1 MVTVALG
8 LGLFQKWSSCD
19 LGIRLHGGEM
29 GASLGWHR
37 DCTCLT
43 PGKKTHP
50 YPYPEDRDLGSKQVY
65 LVGRASFSSFQSTVS
80 AVSSAVWQ
88 WEGGSHSGGVLVWD
102 SASLS
107 SRFFPSF
114 LSRHLL

>member
-19 LGIRLHGGEM
+19 LGIRLHGGEV

-37 DCTCLT
+37 DCTGLA
-43 PGKKTHP
+43 PGKKTHL
-50 YPYPEDRDLGSKQVY
+50 YPHPKDRDLGSKQVY
-65 LVGRASFSSFQSTVS
+65 LVGRASSSSFLSSVC
-80 AVSSAVWQ
+80 AVGSAVWQ
-88 WEGGSHSGGVLVWD
+88 WEGGSHSEGFWVWD
-102 SASLS
+102 SASVS